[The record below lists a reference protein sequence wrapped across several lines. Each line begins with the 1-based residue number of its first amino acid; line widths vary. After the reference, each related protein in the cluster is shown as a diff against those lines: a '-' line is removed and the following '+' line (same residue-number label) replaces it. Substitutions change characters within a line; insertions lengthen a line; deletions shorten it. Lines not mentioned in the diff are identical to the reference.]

1 MALVVYMEVAMRTIS
16 TVMRQG
22 LPDQITCYLG
32 MQVSGKD
39 HPHLIHLT
47 SPLELRAWGN
57 ITLVGPLSLG
67 L

>member
-1 MALVVYMEVAMRTIS
+1 MTLAVYVEVAMRTIS
-16 TVMRQG
+16 MVMRQG
-22 LPDQITCYLG
+22 LPDHMYLG
-32 MQVSGKD
+32 TQVCGKK

-47 SPLELRAWGN
+47 SPLELRACGN